1 MQSGKDNWA
10 QALLL
15 RLREGIPWGSDD
27 ITTIIQMQED
37 THILKKTQ
45 QSKYVN
51 MIRDCR
57 IWRHDVYTFRLY
69 I

>member
-27 ITTIIQMQED
+27 ITTIIQMQEGLIHTLD
-37 THILKKTQ
+37 VITI
-45 QSKYVN
+45 VN
-51 MIRDCR
+51 S
-57 IWRHDVYTFRLY
+57 
-69 I
+69 